1 MEELLIVRP
10 NPLLWLR
17 YAYIGSLPHKYDAW
31 VLRDATCRT
40 WILRHAA
47 RYFALVT
54 PIITPVLIF
63 LPAPFSLRV
72 MSCLVAVLTMMLFYM
87 AFTADSVESRVQKA
101 GFPPGTAARLREQ
114 RALTAQRLAA
124 ARYRARR
131 G

>member
-1 MEELLIVRP
+1 MQELRIIRP

-17 YAYIGSLPHKYDAW
+17 YAYLGSLPQKYDAW

-47 RYFALVT
+47 RYLALVA
-54 PIITPVLIF
+54 PIVIPVLIF
-63 LPAPFSLRV
+63 LPAPFSLRL
-72 MSCLVAVLTMMLFYM
+72 MSCLVALLTMMLFYM
-87 AFTADSVESRVQKA
+87 AFTADSVETRVEKA
-101 GFPPGTAARLREQ
+101 GFPPGTASRLREQ
-114 RALTAQRLAA
+114 RALTSQRLAA